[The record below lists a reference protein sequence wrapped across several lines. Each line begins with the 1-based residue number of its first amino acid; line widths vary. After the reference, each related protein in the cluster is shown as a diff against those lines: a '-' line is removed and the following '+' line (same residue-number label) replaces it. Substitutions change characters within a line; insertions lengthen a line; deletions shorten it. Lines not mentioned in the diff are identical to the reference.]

1 MSNMYFCGKNGN
13 VKDTM
18 REDDKQFKLLNVAD
32 FMYDARVLDC
42 GGMFYLGDTI
52 GQEAI
57 VSDRQLDK
65 FINTS
70 LPFKVNYIQ
79 CLLCLRGTMRVVV
92 NMKEYVLRANS
103 MLLNVP
109 GHIGELLDISDDC
122 TLVLVAVTRDYQYF
136 DIGVNER
143 TVIAQY
149 LIGNVILDFP
159 ADTFDSLVSIYK
171 VMRACVSKLDGETS
185 QKAVKKLFES
195 MLLICS
201 SAMKQALENSKTG
214 RVSRQNQLFD
224 RFIAEVQANYQ
235 KHRDVAF
242 YADRLCVTQKYL
254 SNVISSVSGRKAGE
268 WIRNFVIL
276 EAKVLLRSRNYS
288 VQQVSD
294 LLNFP
299 NASFFGVYFKRVV
312 GCSPKAYANR

>member
-1 MSNMYFCGKNGN
+1 
-13 VKDTM
+13 M
-18 REDDKQFKLLNVAD
+18 RDGDKQFKLLNVAD
-32 FMYDARVLDC
+32 FMSDGSVIDC

-52 GQEAI
+52 GQKAI
-57 VSDRQLDK
+57 MSDEQFDR
-65 FINTS
+65 FMNTS

-79 CLLCLRGTMRVVV
+79 LLLCLSGTMRVVI
-92 NMKEYVLRANS
+92 NMKEYVLRENS

-109 GHIGELLDISDDC
+109 GHIGELLEISDDC
-122 TLVLVAVTRDYQYF
+122 TLVLVAVTRDYQFF

-143 TVIAQY
+143 TIIAQY
-149 LIGNVILDFP
+149 LIGNVILDFT
-159 ADTFDSLVSIYK
+159 ADTFASLISIYK
-171 VMRACVSKLDGETS
+171 VMRDCASKLDDEAN
-185 QKAVKKLFES
+185 QKIVKKLFES
-195 MLLICS
+195 MLLISS
-201 SAMKQALENSKTG
+201 SAMKHALENSK
-214 RVSRQNQLFD
+214 VEPASRQNQLFD

-235 KHRDVAF
+235 KHRDVAY

-254 SNVISSVSGRKAGE
+254 SNVISTVSGRKAGE

-299 NASFFGVYFKRVV
+299 NASFFGVYFKRIV

>member
-1 MSNMYFCGKNGN
+1 
-13 VKDTM
+13 M
-18 REDDKQFKLLNVAD
+18 RDGDKQFKLLNVAD
-32 FMYDARVLDC
+32 FMSDGSVIDC

-52 GQEAI
+52 GQKAI
-57 VSDRQLDK
+57 MSDEQFDR
-65 FINTS
+65 FMNTS
-70 LPFKVNYIQ
+70 LPFKVNYI
-79 CLLCLRGTMRVVV
+79 
-92 NMKEYVLRANS
+92 ENS

-109 GHIGELLDISDDC
+109 GHIGELLEISDDC
-122 TLVLVAVTRDYQYF
+122 TLVLVAVTRDYQFF

-143 TVIAQY
+143 TIIAQY
-149 LIGNVILDFP
+149 LIGNVILDFT
-159 ADTFDSLVSIYK
+159 ADTFASLISIYK
-171 VMRACVSKLDGETS
+171 VMRDCASKLDDEAN
-185 QKAVKKLFES
+185 QKIVKKLFES
-195 MLLICS
+195 MLLISS
-201 SAMKQALENSKTG
+201 SAMKHALENSK
-214 RVSRQNQLFD
+214 VEPASRQNQLFD

-235 KHRDVAF
+235 KHRDVAY

-254 SNVISSVSGRKAGE
+254 SNVISTVSGRKAGE